1 MFGFHSNA
9 TITKDQN
16 ETNLLFDSILLTQSG
31 SSGGDEEEEEEEEEE
46 EGKKKASGI
55 SRGKYKSKSERER
68 ASRIWKAL

>member
-31 SSGGDEEEEEEEEEE
+31 SSGGDEEEEKEEEEEEE
-46 EGKKKASGI
+46 EGKKKASGN
-55 SRGKYKSKSERER
+55 SRGKYKYKSDL
-68 ASRIWKAL
+68 SRI